1 MVVDYNRRLVQELHR
16 FVKIV
21 YISQY
26 YPPEMGA
33 PAARVSAFARRWA
46 AMGHDVTV
54 VTTFPNHPTGVIPPE
69 YRGHLRLIENDHG
82 VRVVRTF
89 LYAAANK
96 GVIKRGLCYVS
107 FALSSVLQ
115 GHGPAG
121 RPDVVIATSPQ
132 FLVTLSGWAL
142 SRLKGAPL
150 VTEIRDLW
158 PDSIV
163 AVGAVPAT
171 SPLVRGLGVL
181 ERFVYRQSDLVIS
194 VTRSFVPILGDRGAR
209 RVVFIPNGA
218 DPAAFAPVADRA
230 VVRARYALGERF
242 VASFVGTLGMAHGL
256 DTVLDAAEI
265 LRERKDV
272 LFWLVGEGACRVEL
286 QTEARRRGLDNVRF
300 EGQVPRE
307 DIPDVLAASD
317 AALVLLLPNPL
328 FETVLP
334 SKMFEA
340 MAAACPVIL
349 GVRGESRALLDES
362 GGGIGIEPG
371 NGAALALAVQE
382 LAADPERRRRLGTL
396 GRAYVVEHLSHD
408 ALAKDYAAALQ
419 DLVETTRR

>member
-1 MVVDYNRRLVQELHR
+1 M
-16 FVKIV
+16 KIV
-21 YISQY
+21 YVSQY

-46 AMGHDVTV
+46 ANGHDVTV
-54 VTTFPNHPTGVIPPE
+54 LTTFPNHPTGVIRPE
-69 YRGHLRLIENDHG
+69 YRGHLRLIEDDRG
-82 VRVVRTF
+82 VRVIRTF

-96 GVIKRGLCYVS
+96 GILKRGLCYVS
-107 FALSSVLQ
+107 FALSSILQ
-115 GHGPAG
+115 GYGPIG

-132 FLVTLSGWAL
+132 FLVTLSGWML
-142 SRLKGAPL
+142 SRLKGVPL

-163 AVGAVPAT
+163 AVGAFPAT

-194 VTRSFVPILGDRGAR
+194 VTRSFVVHLRERGAR
-209 RVVFIPNGA
+209 RVTFISNGA
-218 DPAAFAPVADRA
+218 DPAAFAAPADRSA
-230 VVRARYALGERF
+230 VRARFGLGDRF

-256 DTVLDAAEI
+256 DMVLEAAEL
-265 LRERKDV
+265 LRDRSDV
-272 LFWLVGEGACRVEL
+272 LFWLVGEGARRAEL
-286 QTEARRRGLDNVRF
+286 EAEARRRGLSNVRF

-317 AALVLLLPNPL
+317 AALVLLRPDPL

-340 MAAACPVIL
+340 MAASCPVIL

-371 NGAALALAVQE
+371 SASALARAVLE
-382 LAADPERRRRLGTL
+382 LAADPELGRRRGAL
-396 GRAYVVEHLSHD
+396 GREYVTARLSHD
-408 ALAKDYAAALQ
+408 ALARDYAEALQ
-419 DLVETTRR
+419 DLVWSSRR

>member
-1 MVVDYNRRLVQELHR
+1 MR
-16 FVKIV
+16 IV

-54 VTTFPNHPTGVIPPE
+54 VTTFPNHPTGIIPPA
-69 YRGHLRLIENDHG
+69 YRGHLRLIEDDHG

-96 GVIKRGLCYVS
+96 GVVKRGLCYLS

-115 GHGPAG
+115 GYGPAG
-121 RPDVVIATSPQ
+121 RPEVVIATSPQ
-132 FLVTLSGWAL
+132 FLVTLSGWML
-142 SRLKGAPL
+142 SRLKGVPL

-163 AVGAVPAT
+163 AVGAGSAT
-171 SPLVRGLGVL
+171 SPLVRGLRVL
-181 ERFVYRQSDLVIS
+181 ERFVYRHSDLVVS
-194 VTRSFVPILGDRGAR
+194 VTRSFVPILRERGAG
-209 RVVFIPNGA
+209 RVLFVSNGA
-218 DPAAFAPVADRA
+218 DPAAFARPADRA
-230 VVRARYALGERF
+230 AIRSRFGLGERF

-256 DTVLDAAEI
+256 DTVLDAAGI
-265 LRERKDV
+265 LRDSGDV
-272 LFWLVGEGACRVEL
+272 LFWLVGEGARRSALEA
-286 QTEARRRGLDNVRF
+286 EARRRGLDNVRF

-307 DIPDVLAASD
+307 AIPDVLAASD
-317 AALVLLLPNPL
+317 AALVLLRPDPL

-349 GVRGESRALLDES
+349 GVRGESRALLEES

-371 NGAALALAVQE
+371 SGIALAGAVQV
-382 LAADPERRRRLGTL
+382 LAADPERRRRMGAL
-396 GRAYVVEHLSHD
+396 GRGYVTARLSHD
-408 ALAKDYAAALQ
+408 ALARDYAAALQ
-419 DLVETTRR
+419 ELVENSRR

>member
-1 MVVDYNRRLVQELHR
+1 
-16 FVKIV
+16 
-21 YISQY
+21 
-26 YPPEMGA
+26 
-33 PAARVSAFARRWA
+33 
-46 AMGHDVTV
+46 MGHDVTV
-54 VTTFPNHPTGVIPPE
+54 VTTFPNHPTGIIPPE
-69 YRGHLRLIENDHG
+69 YRGHLRLIEDDRG
-82 VRVVRTF
+82 VRVIRTF

-115 GHGPAG
+115 GYGPVG

-142 SRLKGAPL
+142 SRLKGTPL

-163 AVGAVPAT
+163 AVGASAAT

-181 ERFVYRQSDLVIS
+181 ERFVYRQSDVVIS
-194 VTRSFVPILGDRGAR
+194 VTRSFVPVLSERGAR
-209 RVVFIPNGA
+209 RVVFISNGA
-218 DPAAFAPVADRA
+218 DPAAFARPANREA
-230 VVRARYALGERF
+230 IRARYGLESRF

-256 DTVLDAAEI
+256 DTVLDAAET
-265 LRERKDV
+265 LRDRSDV
-272 LFWLVGEGACRVEL
+272 VFWLVGEGARRAAL
-286 QTEARRRGLDNVRF
+286 QAEARRRGLPNVRF

-307 DIPDVLAASD
+307 EIPNVLAASD
-317 AALVLLLPNPL
+317 AALVLLRPDPL

-340 MAAACPVIL
+340 MAASCPIIL

-362 GGGIGIEPG
+362 GGGIGIDPG
-371 NGAALALAVQE
+371 SGEALARGVLE
-382 LAADPERRRRLGTL
+382 LAGDPERRRRMGAS
-396 GRAYVVEHLSHD
+396 GRDYVTTRLSHD
-408 ALAKDYAAALQ
+408 ALAREYATALQ
-419 DLVETTRR
+419 GLVESSRR

>member
-1 MVVDYNRRLVQELHR
+1 
-16 FVKIV
+16 VKILYV
-21 YISQY
+21 SQY

-33 PAARVSAFARRWA
+33 PAARVSAFARRWS

-54 VTTFPNHPTGVIPPE
+54 VTTFPNHPTGIIPPE
-69 YRGHLRLIENDHG
+69 YRGHLRLIEDDRG

-96 GVIKRGLCYVS
+96 GVFKRGLCYVS

-115 GHGPAG
+115 GYGPVG
-121 RPDVVIATSPQ
+121 RPDVVVATSPQ
-132 FLVTLSGWAL
+132 FLVTLSGWVL
-142 SRLKGAPL
+142 SRLKSAPL

-163 AVGAVPAT
+163 AVGASSAT
-171 SPLVRGLGVL
+171 SPLVRGLSVL
-181 ERFVYRQSDLVIS
+181 ERFIYRQSDLVVS
-194 VTRSFVPILGDRGAR
+194 VTRSFVPLLRERGAR
-209 RVVFIPNGA
+209 RVEFISNGA
-218 DPAAFAPVADRA
+218 DPAAFARPADRA
-230 VVRARYALGERF
+230 AIRGRFGFGDNF

-265 LRERKDV
+265 LRRRDDIV
-272 LFWLVGEGACRVEL
+272 FWLVGEGARRTALEA
-286 QTEARRRGLDNVRF
+286 EARHRRLPNVRF
-300 EGQVPRE
+300 AGQVPRE
-307 DIPDVLAASD
+307 EIPNVLAASD
-317 AALVLLLPNPL
+317 AALVLLRPDPL

-371 NGAALALAVQE
+371 RGDALAHAVLE
-382 LAADPERRRRLGTL
+382 LAADPERRRNMGSL
-396 GRAYVVEHLSHD
+396 GRAYVTSRLSHD
-408 ALAKDYAAALQ
+408 ALARQYAATLQ
-419 DLVETTRR
+419 DLVETSRR

>member
-1 MVVDYNRRLVQELHR
+1 
-16 FVKIV
+16 
-21 YISQY
+21 
-26 YPPEMGA
+26 
-33 PAARVSAFARRWA
+33 
-46 AMGHDVTV
+46 MGHDVTV
-54 VTTFPNHPTGVIPPE
+54 VTTFPNHPTGIIPPG
-69 YRGHLRLIENDHG
+69 YRGHLRLIEDDHG

-96 GVIKRGLCYVS
+96 GVVKRGLCYLS

-115 GHGPAG
+115 GYGPAG

-142 SRLKGAPL
+142 SRLKGVPL

-163 AVGAVPAT
+163 AVGASSAT
-171 SPLVRGLGVL
+171 SPLVRGLRVL
-181 ERFVYRQSDLVIS
+181 ERFVYRHSDLVIS
-194 VTRSFVPILGDRGAR
+194 VTRSFVPLLRERGAR
-209 RVVFIPNGA
+209 RVVFVSNGA
-218 DPAAFAPVADRA
+218 DPAAFARSAERA
-230 VVRARYALGERF
+230 AVRGRFGLGERF
-242 VASFVGTLGMAHGL
+242 VVSFVGTLGMAHGL

-265 LRERKDV
+265 LRDRKDI
-272 LFWLVGEGACRVEL
+272 LFWLVGEGARRTTLEA
-286 QTEARRRGLDNVRF
+286 EARRRGLDNVRF

-307 DIPDVLAASD
+307 DISDVLAASD
-317 AALVLLLPNPL
+317 AALVLLRPDPL

-340 MAAACPVIL
+340 MAAARPIIL

-371 NGAALALAVQE
+371 SGIALAGAVQV
-382 LAADPERRRRLGTL
+382 LAADPEARLRMGAL
-396 GRAYVVEHLSHD
+396 GRAYVTARLSHD
-408 ALAKDYAAALQ
+408 ALAREYAAALQ
-419 DLVETTRR
+419 DLVETSKR

>member
-1 MVVDYNRRLVQELHR
+1 M
-16 FVKIV
+16 KIV
-21 YISQY
+21 YVSQY

-54 VTTFPNHPTGVIPPE
+54 VTTFPNHPTGVIPQA
-69 YRGHLRLIENDHG
+69 YRGHMRLIEDDHG

-89 LYAAANK
+89 LFAAANK
-96 GVIKRGLCYVS
+96 GVIKRGLCYIS
-107 FALSSVLQ
+107 FALSSVVQ
-115 GHGPAG
+115 GCGPVG
-121 RPDVVIATSPQ
+121 RPDLVIATSPQ
-132 FLVTLSGWAL
+132 FLVTLSGWLL
-142 SRLKGAPL
+142 SRLKGVPL

-163 AVGAVPAT
+163 AVGAFTAT
-171 SPLVRGLGVL
+171 SPVVRFLGVL

-194 VTRSFVPILGDRGAR
+194 VTRSFIPLLRDRGAR
-209 RVVFIPNGA
+209 RVVFISNGA
-218 DPAAFAPVADRA
+218 DPTAFASHPDRA
-230 VVRARYALGERF
+230 GVRARFDLGDRF

-265 LRERKDV
+265 LRDRKDV
-272 LFWLVGEGACRVEL
+272 LFWLVGEGARRAEL
-286 QTEARRRGLDNVRF
+286 EIEARRRGLDNVRF

-307 DIPDVLAASD
+307 HTPDVLAASD
-317 AALVLLLPNPL
+317 AALVLLRPDPL

-349 GVRGESRALLDES
+349 GVRGESRALLDDS

-371 NGAALALAVQE
+371 NGAALASAVVE
-382 LAADPERRRRLGTL
+382 LAADPERRRRCGAL
-396 GRAYVVEHLSHD
+396 GRAYVTARLSHD
-408 ALAKDYAAALQ
+408 SLAQDYAAALQ
-419 DLVETTRR
+419 DLVDNKRR

>member
-1 MVVDYNRRLVQELHR
+1 VR
-16 FVKIV
+16 IV
-21 YISQY
+21 YVSQY

-46 AMGHDVTV
+46 ALGHDVTV
-54 VTTFPNHPTGVIPPE
+54 VTTFPNHPTGVIPPG

-96 GVIKRGLCYVS
+96 GIIKRGLCYIS
-107 FALSSVLQ
+107 FAISSVVQ
-115 GHGPAG
+115 GYVPSG

-132 FLVTLSGWAL
+132 FLVMLSGWLL
-142 SRLKGAPL
+142 SRLKGVPL

-163 AVGAVPAT
+163 AVGALPAT
-171 SPLVRGLGVL
+171 SPLVRGLAVL

-194 VTRSFVPILGDRGAR
+194 VTRSFVPLLRARGAR
-209 RVVFIPNGA
+209 RVVFISNGA
-218 DPAAFAPVADRA
+218 DPTHFGSSADRA
-230 VVRARYALGERF
+230 GVRARFGLGDRF

-256 DTVLDAAEI
+256 DTILDAAEI
-265 LRERKDV
+265 LRERPDV
-272 LFWLVGEGACRVEL
+272 LFWLVGEGARSAEL
-286 QTEARRRGLDNVRF
+286 RDEARRRGLDNVRF
-300 EGQVPRE
+300 EGQLPRE
-307 DIPDVLAASD
+307 DIPGVLAASD
-317 AALVLLLPNPL
+317 AALVLLRPDPL

-349 GVRGESRALLDES
+349 GVRGESRTLLDES

-371 NGAALALAVQE
+371 SGAALASAVIE
-382 LAADPERRRRLGTL
+382 LAADPGRRQRCGAL
-396 GRAYVVEHLSHD
+396 GRAYVTARLSHD
-408 ALAKDYAAALQ
+408 ALARDYEDALET
-419 DLVETTRR
+419 LVLSSRR